1 MRSFEPTMSAQIDVF
16 LRLHLESCEDDQV
29 VDLTQRCKRLATDII
44 GHLAFGFPFKTQTE
58 EGHRYLIDIIDAM
71 SSASEIQA
79 GARLSS
85 CKYLRAC
92 IDEALR
98 MSPPTLTPLWRQ
110 QDIKDRSGQPFVVD
124 GHVIPRGTQV
134 AVSLYSLLHNE
145 EYFPDAF
152 AFKTERWLGAPP
164 GSEGDVAEEH
174 NASLAS
180 MRKAFVPFLVGDRS
194 CAGKA
199 MAYLE
204 TSLTFARTLWYF
216 DFEVAPGAAGEV
228 GAG

>member
-1 MRSFEPTMSAQIDVF
+1 MSALF
-16 LRLHLESCEDDQV
+16 FYLSRNPSCYA
-29 VDLTQRCKRLATDII
+29 TLAAEIRS
-44 GHLAFGFPFKTQTE
+44 AF
-58 EGHRYLIDIIDAM
+58 
-71 SSASEIQA
+71 SSASEIRSGPQ
-79 GARLSS
+79 LNS

-110 QDIKDRSGQPFVVD
+110 QDAGDDSGQPFIVD
-124 GHVIPRGTQV
+124 GHVIPRSTQV

-145 EYFPDAF
+145 EYFPDPF
-152 AFKTERWLGAPP
+152 SFKPERWLDAPK
-164 GSEGDVAEEH
+164 GSDEDTEEQR
-174 NASLAS
+174 AALAN
-180 MRKAFVPFLVGDRS
+180 MRKAFVPFIVGDRS

-216 DFEVAPGAAGEV
+216 DFEAAPGKAGEV
-228 GAG
+228 GAGKLGRTDGRGRPGEYQLDDVFVATHRGPNLVFRKRDDFCEELQAE